1 MENGIKKILRDK
13 YGLFE
18 KDIEI
23 LLEKFTKFS
32 VPKREIILQ
41 ERQTDHYIYFVEKGI
56 VKSTI
61 LREGREFIIFFALE
75 NDVPLSSPN
84 LTESR
89 QSLYTLEA
97 VDTCILW
104 RISRKMQA
112 LYLLLINQYIHI
124 CSKNSDFIGKTYTL
138 ISVSDSWIA
147 SLHRIEYVF
156 CVPFPGALPLQYRP
170 VSPFLSII
178 KYTFTSGMPYIF
190 IRITPTLRR
199 VFLFSLKY
207 GERD

>member
-89 QSLYTLEA
+89 QSLYTLA
-97 VDTCILW
+97 TSFKDSLNLSNWGRMILQEW
-104 RISRKMQA
+104 LTSSSFYFSSIHWMSKKEQYQ
-112 LYLLLINQYIHI
+112 YLLKEMPKLIQ
-124 CSKNSDFIGKTYTL
+124 
-138 ISVSDSWIA
+138 
-147 SLHRIEYVF
+147 R
-156 CVPFPGALPLQYRP
+156 
-170 VSPFLSII
+170 LSMRDL
-178 KYTFTSGMPYIF
+178 SAWLD
-190 IRITPTLRR
+190 ITPQ
-199 VFLFSLKY
+199 SLS
-207 GERD
+207 RIRADMH

>member
-41 ERQTDHYIYFVEKGI
+41 EGQTDHYIYFVEKGI

-75 NDVPLSSPN
+75 NDAPSQFTQPDREQTITIYFRGSRYLYFMEN
-84 LTESR
+84 L
-89 QSLYTLEA
+89 
-97 VDTCILW
+97 
-104 RISRKMQA
+104 
-112 LYLLLINQYIHI
+112 
-124 CSKNSDFIGKTYTL
+124 
-138 ISVSDSWIA
+138 
-147 SLHRIEYVF
+147 
-156 CVPFPGALPLQYRP
+156 P
-170 VSPFLSII
+170 
-178 KYTFTSGMPYIF
+178 
-190 IRITPTLRR
+190 
-199 VFLFSLKY
+199 
-207 GERD
+207 

>member
-61 LREGREFIIFFALE
+61 LREGRDCL
-75 NDVPLSSPN
+75 
-84 LTESR
+84 
-89 QSLYTLEA
+89 LYT
-97 VDTCILW
+97 
-104 RISRKMQA
+104 
-112 LYLLLINQYIHI
+112 
-124 CSKNSDFIGKTYTL
+124 
-138 ISVSDSWIA
+138 
-147 SLHRIEYVF
+147 
-156 CVPFPGALPLQYRP
+156 
-170 VSPFLSII
+170 SPS
-178 KYTFTSGMPYIF
+178 P
-190 IRITPTLRR
+190 
-199 VFLFSLKY
+199 
-207 GERD
+207 RD

>member
-89 QSLYTLEA
+89 QSIYFRGSRYLYFME
-97 VDTCILW
+97 
-104 RISRKMQA
+104 
-112 LYLLLINQYIHI
+112 N
-124 CSKNSDFIGKTYTL
+124 
-138 ISVSDSWIA
+138 
-147 SLHRIEYVF
+147 
-156 CVPFPGALPLQYRP
+156 LP
-170 VSPFLSII
+170 
-178 KYTFTSGMPYIF
+178 
-190 IRITPTLRR
+190 
-199 VFLFSLKY
+199 
-207 GERD
+207 